1 MLRLNVQKIS
11 LQKEFVWIV
20 KNEKIC
26 KLEGKLRWNMD
37 WGQIFTNLI
46 AVSVAMGGAFAWLWA
61 RLDKKF
67 EKIDQKFEKIDQKF
81 EKIDQNFKSI
91 GEKFEEIRTEFK
103 IECKQI
109 RDEFKSELDQVK
121 KDIMEIKISVAK
133 LEDRTD
139 ERVFKVIHVEGTGTS
154 K

>member
-1 MLRLNVQKIS
+1 MISMIAAQAENRVIGNKNTIPWHLPADFKYFKETTLGKTIVLGLN
-11 LQKEFVWIV
+11 
-20 KNEKIC
+20 
-26 KLEGKLRWNMD
+26 
-37 WGQIFTNLI
+37 T
-46 AVSVAMGGAFAWLWA
+46 
-61 RLDKKF
+61 
-67 EKIDQKFEKIDQKF
+67 
-81 EKIDQNFKSI
+81 FKSI

-109 RDEFKSELDQVK
+109 RDEFKSELDPVK